1 MKKWMQNGLYSVLMF
16 ACLFFFGINAEAQE
30 ANIIK
35 TGIYAG
41 DIDLSGMNEEEANAA
56 INAYLDE
63 LRTTEIT
70 LIAAKDTP
78 VKVTAGDMGL
88 TWANPEMV
96 DEALEIGTTG
106 NVIERYKTI
115 KDLEHDG
122 LKFAIEISYDM
133 QAISDVLTRKCA
145 VYDVAAIDSTLTRT
159 NGEFEIQMGR
169 TGYALDVETSIDRIY
184 GFLLNEW
191 NYQPDTIA
199 LDVAVTNYR
208 GSVEE
213 LSQVKDVLGS
223 YTTAYK
229 SSGSNRSANIQNGCE
244 LIDGALLYPG
254 DEFSSLD
261 EVLPFTEANGYF
273 PAGSYLNG
281 QVVDS
286 LGGGICQ
293 VTTTLYNAVL
303 LAELDVTERYNH
315 SMTVS
320 YVKLAF
326 DAAIAES
333 AGKDFKFVNNTD
345 HPIYIEG
352 YIKDKTITF
361 NIYGK
366 ETRSADRKVQY
377 ESVLVQEIPSSPDI
391 ITADAGHSIGYI
403 TTKGGYTGYKTQLW
417 KIVTENGEEVSRTKV
432 NNSNYKMVQ
441 RTATVGIATDDEW
454 AYNEIMAAIG
464 TANIDHVKN
473 VIAQLTAPPPEYD
486 DEDEEW

>member
-1 MKKWMQNGLYSVLMF
+1 M
-16 ACLFFFGINAEAQE
+16 
-30 ANIIK
+30 
-35 TGIYAG
+35 
-41 DIDLSGMNEEEANAA
+41 
-56 INAYLDE
+56 
-63 LRTTEIT
+63 
-70 LIAAKDTP
+70 
-78 VKVTAGDMGL
+78 
-88 TWANPEMV
+88 
-96 DEALEIGTTG
+96 
-106 NVIERYKTI
+106 
-115 KDLEHDG
+115 
-122 LKFAIEISYDM
+122 
-133 QAISDVLTRKCA
+133 
-145 VYDVAAIDSTLTRT
+145 
-159 NGEFEIQMGR
+159 
-169 TGYALDVETSIDRIY
+169 
-184 GFLLNEW
+184 
-191 NYQPDTIA
+191 
-199 LDVAVTNYR
+199 
-208 GSVEE
+208 
-213 LSQVKDVLGS
+213 
-223 YTTAYK
+223 
-229 SSGSNRSANIQNGCE
+229 
-244 LIDGALLYPG
+244 
-254 DEFSSLD
+254 
-261 EVLPFTEANGYF
+261 
-273 PAGSYLNG
+273 
-281 QVVDS
+281 
-286 LGGGICQ
+286 
-293 VTTTLYNAVL
+293 
-303 LAELDVTERYNH
+303 DVTERYNH